1 MTFELTSIK
10 EKIDK
15 TVELAYMPLTT
26 SDFFRSLR
34 IRTRKGK
41 DQVRQYLEELS
52 TSGYIKYEAVR
63 GLKEKV
69 IFPNL
74 NAKIQKEV
82 EFEGRLFKNN
92 REDILIF
99 VGYADI
105 ELIGKISRVIGFRG
119 NAEGFQR
126 MKQRSWVLELS
137 RVLGKSR
144 AFLFT
149 SIVLY
154 FEQMD
159 NEQISY
165 DAGKSKLVIKTGDIH
180 YEQDKPG
187 LIVDGQQRCHAYH
200 ELVISGKNNVDYLAV
215 PIVAILGIPKGK
227 KKMEFLKELFIN
239 ANKSKPLPK
248 SLIDQLLATMESID
262 DRTIVESSKKG
273 GQFAR
278 LIKDADEKEGSPL
291 YNLISFD
298 YKEDP
303 SKYPFNFR
311 VAQMQLK
318 FLYERLKD
326 YSTRKIIS
334 DTHLLDIYLDIYNAI
349 KKRYP
354 EIYEFVLD
362 DVRAIGPLFI
372 FIVKTMSTED
382 LYSSNRL
389 DRFVER
395 LDRISHFIELVPIR
409 GQRRK
414 WEDIGEWNPEK
425 LESRSA
431 IMIEKAGNELLDIY
445 IEVIRNE
452 EGGQ

>member
-1 MTFELTSIK
+1 MTKIK
-10 EKIDK
+10 DNIDQ
-15 TVELAYMPLTT
+15 TIELAYMPLTT
-26 SDFFRSLR
+26 SDFFRGLR
-34 IRTRKGK
+34 VRARKEK
-41 DQVRQYLEELS
+41 DQIREYLEELNG
-52 TSGYIKYEAVR
+52 TGRIKYEAVR

-74 NAKIQKEV
+74 KSKIPEKV

-92 REDILIF
+92 REDIHIF

-105 ELIGKISRVIGFRG
+105 TIIGKISRVIGFRG

-137 RVLGKSR
+137 RVFGHSR

-154 FEQMD
+154 FEQLD
-159 NEQISY
+159 NEQIYY
-165 DAGKSKLVIKTGDIH
+165 DSENSKLVIRGEGIT

-200 ELVISGKNNVDYLAV
+200 ELVISNKNEVDLAV
-215 PIVAILGIPKGK
+215 PIVVILGLPRGK
-227 KKMEFLKELFIN
+227 NKMEFLKELFIN

-248 SLIDQLLATMESID
+248 SLIDQLLATMETID
-262 DRTIVESSKKG
+262 DRTIVESSKRG
-273 GQFAR
+273 GRFAR
-278 LIKDADEKEGSPL
+278 LIKLADEKEGSPL
-291 YNLISFD
+291 YDLISFD

-303 SKYPFNFR
+303 SNYPFNFR
-311 VAQMQLK
+311 VAQTQLK

-326 YSTRKIIS
+326 YSTRKTVVET
-334 DTHLLDIYLDIYNAI
+334 DLLDIYLDIYRAI

-354 EIYEFVLD
+354 EIYEFILD

-372 FIVKTMSTED
+372 FIVKTISTED
-382 LYSSNRL
+382 LYSTTRV

-395 LDRISHFIELVPIR
+395 LDRISHFIELIPIR
-409 GQRRK
+409 GQKRK

-431 IMIEKAGNELLDIY
+431 IMLERAGNELLDIY

-452 EGGQ
+452 G